1 MTTPIANI
9 FFDVGNT
16 LLFPDRHLIL
26 SPLRARN
33 IAPSLELWRS
43 IERRTKNQFDTGMH
57 DGKPDLGFWSLF
69 HSHLL
74 ADLGLENG
82 DLHST
87 LVASMRTSANWTEI
101 RPGTRQRLNE
111 IAQRYRIGVISNA
124 DGKIADVLQH
134 CDIADCFLTIT
145 DSGLVGHEKP
155 HPAIFQAA
163 LREMGAKPEESLYVG
178 DVCSVDYAG
187 ATSVGMQAVLFD
199 VCGAYRESGL
209 PRVESLEELQERL
222 GEM

>member
-1 MTTPIANI
+1 MPKPVTTI

-16 LLFPDRHLIL
+16 LLFPNREIIL
-26 SPLRARN
+26 APLRQRK
-33 IAPSLELWRS
+33 IAPTLELWQA

-69 HSHLL
+69 HSHML

-82 DLHST
+82 ELHSA

-101 RPGTRQRLNE
+101 RPGTRERLME
-111 IAQRYRIGVISNA
+111 IARRYRIGVISNA
-124 DGKIADVLQH
+124 DGKIAEVLTR
-134 CDIADCFLTIT
+134 CGIADCFLTIT
-145 DSGLVGHEKP
+145 DSGIVGQEKP

-163 LREMGAKPEESLYVG
+163 LREMNARPEESLYVG
-178 DVCSVDYAG
+178 DVRSVDYDG
-187 ATSVGMQAVLFD
+187 AMKAGMQAVLFD

-209 PRVESLEELQERL
+209 PRVESLEELRERL
-222 GEM
+222 GR